1 MNNKRETLRRIE
13 AMLEPRH
20 MFILPAWVDPV
31 VLDQLLQEGYLTCI
45 HQQRDEKG
53 ALQVIMG
60 LELTHKGERL
70 ANPRFDLPK
79 LALRGSLAGASFVT
93 VSMVILY
100 FG

>member
-60 LELTHKGERL
+60 LELTPKGERL